1 MDSSSSGTVDLS
13 SFNALRDENVQLK
26 ADLDAAVAKNEQ
38 LQAKLNEEIADRTND
53 HPVHEVFAQIEA
65 ELARPTGI
73 LVKQIHNLLNR
84 GRALF

>member
-1 MDSSSSGTVDLS
+1 LR
-13 SFNALRDENVQLK
+13 ALQDENAQLK

-38 LQAKLNEEIADRTND
+38 LQAKLDEEVADRTND

-73 LVKQIHNLLNR
+73 LVKEIHNLLNR